1 VTKTFELGRA
11 LFATAIAGLGAQCL
25 VRGNAVPALEPVLAT
40 SGLPVIGWV
49 TGIVLIAAALAM
61 LSRRAAS
68 YGAAV
73 ISAVLL
79 LWVLLLHVPALIA
92 APNKGGAWTG
102 AFETFALSGA
112 ALLLWG
118 LTAHGWASDRAPSS
132 LAARASTIGR
142 LMYGVSMPVF
152 GILHFLYIPY
162 IVFVTPSWIPAH
174 LFFAYATGVAHVA
187 SGLSL
192 LSGVLSRL
200 AAYCTAAMFG
210 SWVLIVHAPRVFR
223 HSHTPSEWTSMLI
236 ALAMC
241 GGALLIASALANIS
255 STASPVAES
264 TRFTPRATITS

>member
-25 VRGNAVPALEPVLAT
+25 VRGNAVPALEPVRAAVA
-40 SGLPVIGWV
+40 LPVIGWV
-49 TGIVLIAAALAM
+49 TGAVLIAAALAM

-73 ISAVLL
+73 IAAVLL
-79 LWVLLLHVPALIA
+79 LWVALLHVPALIA

-102 AFETFALSGA
+102 AFEAFALSGA
-112 ALLLWG
+112 ALLMWG
-118 LTAHGWASDRAPSS
+118 LTVHASASDRAQSS
-132 LAARASTIGR
+132 LAIRATTIGR
-142 LMYGVSMPVF
+142 MMYGVSMPVF

-162 IVFVTPSWIPAH
+162 IVFVTPNWIPAH
-174 LFFAYATGVAHVA
+174 VFFAYATGVAHVA

-223 HSHTPSEWTSMLI
+223 ASHTPSEWTSMLI
-236 ALAMC
+236 ALGMC

-255 STASPVAES
+255 AAASPAAES
-264 TRFTPRATITS
+264 TPFAHRATITS